1 MPTPSLILVPARFKT
16 GKLYTPVATT
26 SGGLVL
32 GASGDFNVT
41 RNTTATRVNANGFIE
56 SVASGIPRLD
66 YYTSGGTAGCPALLV
81 EPSGSNLCLQSQTL
95 DVSGTWVAQGGTLV
109 SANATGTLSPDGLNT
124 AEILTLVSGGAN
136 QLYQNIAMASGTTYT
151 ASIFLKNI
159 ALTSGQTFFFS
170 TANQDATINQV
181 NCTIDL
187 ANATITSGSMGA
199 GVTVS
204 NVALDNYGNGWYR
217 ARFTFSFAVGGSGAF
232 LRIRQNSN
240 VAYNTAFYAWGAQ
253 FETGSIAT
261 SYIPTTTAAVTRNA
275 DQITVTGAVS
285 GCIGQ
290 TQGTIYAEFRYLGVP
305 PIRSGFVYLRT
316 GGGFRGFSINY
327 STADLPLGIRFESR
341 NANGTT
347 SIQLTSG
354 LTVGAYYKIAIAYD
368 TGGTAAGGTQASGV
382 TAYVNGSPAT
392 VSVGDLK
399 VPSTDLNEVRLYG
412 AISGSDSETPNGNI
426 RSVAL
431 YTTKLSNAELAAITT
446 P

>member
-26 SGGLVL
+26 SGGVVL

-41 RNTTATRVNANGFIE
+41 RATTATRVNANGNIE
-56 SVASGIPRLD
+56 VVASGIPRLD
-66 YYTSGGTAGCPALLV
+66 YFASGGVVGCPALLV
-81 EPSGSNLCLQSQTL
+81 EPSAQNLALQSQTL
-95 DVSGTWVAQGGTLV
+95 NVSGTWVAQNGTLV

-136 QLYQNIAMASGTTYT
+136 QLYQTIAMASGTTYT

-253 FETGSIAT
+253 FETGSVAT
-261 SYIPTTTAAVTRNA
+261 SYIPTTTAPITRNA
-275 DQITVTGAVS
+275 DVISLSGAVS
-285 GCIGQ
+285 GCVGQ
-290 TQGTIYAEFRYLGVP
+290 TEGTVYAEVDYRNFANITMLSVQTASIASGA
-305 PIRSGFVYLRT
+305 IRIENS
-316 GGGFRGFSINY
+316 N
-327 STADLPLGIRFESR
+327 
-341 NANGTT
+341 NGTELRCHIRGASGAIVMDQSIT
-347 SIQLTSG
+347 SPNLLSGINKIAVGYSSAASG
-354 LTVGAYYKIAIAYD
+354 LCIALNGTVVF
-368 TGGTAAGGTQASGV
+368 TGTAAAAFTVNPDRILLGSREVSAASQLFF
-382 TAYVNGSPAT
+382 N
-392 VSVGDLK
+392 
-399 VPSTDLNEVRLYG
+399 NR
-412 AISGSDSETPNGNI
+412 I
-426 RSVAL
+426 RAAAL
-431 YTTKLSNAELAAITT
+431 YTTRLTNAQLAALTT
-446 P
+446 L